1 MALEDLRDVA
11 ETYLRCLA
19 DANAE
24 DVDLILKNY
33 AFERLNF
40 RRAGKERS
48 WASLMWDPMKGLKS
62 FDLDLKLVRRH
73 FQAFIFRNKQRNTKR
88 MPADWDLKTF
98 EHNDFIK
105 SLGNIEFS
113 PFDIMDQA

>member
-1 MALEDLRDVA
+1 VIEDLRDVA

-19 DANAE
+19 DANAD
-24 DVDLILKNY
+24 DVDVILNNY

-40 RRAGKERS
+40 RRGGKERS
-48 WASLMWDPMKGLKS
+48 WTSLMWDPMKGLKS
-62 FDLDLKLVRRH
+62 FELDLKLVRRH
-73 FQAFIFRNKQRNTKR
+73 FQAFIFRNKQRSTKR
-88 MPADWDLKTF
+88 MPTGWEIKSF

-105 SLGNIEFS
+105 FLGALEFS

>member
-48 WASLMWDPMKGLKS
+48 WTSLMWDPMKGLKS

-88 MPADWDLKTF
+88 MPSDWDLKTF